1 MTGIP
6 GRQPQYVSAK
16 GVRLMLHWL
25 LEKVVSGEALS
36 RFRSRLRE
44 KLDGGRE
51 QELRTAEQELDKVE
65 RSQLRL
71 GRLLQQIDADDP
83 VLEQQYMKTREDV
96 MRLRHLVGKLQ
107 DGLQQLNQAAI
118 QQQLDIDLSIV
129 LAEFLSDRN
138 APERTRS
145 LLKRIFPAIVL
156 RGKADRFT
164 AIFEITVKPGAI
176 LAEASGTAEFINSSE
191 TIWVRLKTSGSKNPV
206 WSVVEI
212 PAPDGLVELSTV
224 H

>member
-1 MTGIP
+1 
-6 GRQPQYVSAK
+6 
-16 GVRLMLHWL
+16 
-25 LEKVVSGEALS
+25 
-36 RFRSRLRE
+36 
-44 KLDGGRE
+44 
-51 QELRTAEQELDKVE
+51 
-65 RSQLRL
+65 
-71 GRLLQQIDADDP
+71 
-83 VLEQQYMKTREDV
+83 
-96 MRLRHLVGKLQ
+96 
-107 DGLQQLNQAAI
+107 
-118 QQQLDIDLSIV
+118 
-129 LAEFLSDRN
+129 
-138 APERTRS
+138 
-145 LLKRIFPAIVL
+145 L